1 MPKKNDVY
9 VFIDSQNLHHSILSQ
24 GWEIDY
30 KKLYI
35 LLKKKY
41 KATKIFYFIGY
52 SNKNKALYSRLE
64 KYGYVLIFKPT
75 LVIYKAGVRQLK
87 GNVDGELILQA
98 MIEYRNYRKAI
109 IVSGDGDYLCLI
121 QYLNKRNKLEKIIV
135 PDINNYSR
143 LLKKYANKIVDI
155 NLHQDD
161 IERE

>member
-1 MPKKNDVY
+1 MSKKNDVY
-9 VFIDSQNLHHSILSQ
+9 VFIDRQNLRHSILSQ

-41 KATKIFYFIGY
+41 KATKIFYFIDY

-64 KYGYVLIFKPT
+64 RYDYVLIFKPT
-75 LVIYKAGVRQLK
+75 LVIYKAGIRQLK